1 MFLFLLQN
9 ACIQMHSMGNKQ
21 KQPDIWVHSQSN
33 DLLVITEIWWGRSH
47 NWNTVVDGCVLWRKD
62 RPARWVGGV
71 ALHVR
76 EQHECIE
83 LCLEM
88 NDEWVESFCVLR
100 GRLIWV
106 TLLWHVQS
114 RIFLQCIEN
123 RFLMRMMENP
133 VRSVLLHLVL
143 IKKKK
148 KVWLVMWKLG
158 AA

>member
-1 MFLFLLQN
+1 MFPFLLHN

-114 RIFLQCIEN
+114 RIFLQCMEN
-123 RFLMRMMENP
+123 RFLMQMMENP

-143 IKKKK
+143 IKKKRRSD
-148 KVWLVMWKLG
+148 
-158 AA
+158 